1 MTRPRFGRRAGWG
14 IADQTA
20 SSLTNFA
27 LGIFV
32 ARQTSPTVFGAF
44 ALAFV
49 TYVLFLNVGR
59 AVVAFPLLIRY
70 SGDATP
76 RWADGAGR
84 ATGAALAVGVAA
96 GIGCIA
102 VGLIASGNLG
112 AALLGLG
119 ICMPGLLLQ
128 DAWRFVFVAGGR
140 DREAFLNDAVWV
152 GVLVLTFGAL
162 VASGSDS
169 VFEIVLTWGFA
180 ASVAAG
186 VGIIQAG
193 LSPAVRGIRSWFLEH
208 ADLIPRFTAET
219 VARVGMEPVSSYLVG
234 LISGLVAVG
243 ALRAAGLVLGPFNI
257 FFQGVHMAAVPE
269 ASRLLQES
277 SSALMRWCLVLS
289 AGMAGAAAVFG
300 GIGLA
305 LPDPLG
311 RFLLGASWEPARLV
325 LFPLIVGLVGF
336 VGAAGA
342 VVGLRA
348 LAAASRVLRAAAI
361 SSVVGVIAAALG
373 ASVGGATG
381 AAWGL
386 ALGSWSGSAAS
397 WMEFR
402 AALRDE
408 GLDPPGEVR

>member
-1 MTRPRFGRRAGWG
+1 MTGQRFGRRAGWG

-44 ALAFV
+44 AVAFV

-76 RWADGAGR
+76 RWADGARR
-84 ATGAALAVGVAA
+84 ATGAALALGVAVGVAC
-96 GIGCIA
+96 IGVA
-102 VGLIASGNLG
+102 LIAGGNLG

-140 DREAFLNDAVWV
+140 DREAFFNDATWV
-152 GVLVLTFGAL
+152 GVLAVVFGAL
-162 VASGSDS
+162 VAIGSDS
-169 VFEIVLTWGFA
+169 VFEFILGWGFA

-186 VGIIQAG
+186 VGTTQAG
-193 LSPAVRGIRSWFLEH
+193 LRPAVKGIRSWFGEH
-208 ADLIPRFTAET
+208 TDLIPRFTGET
-219 VARVGMEPVSSYLVG
+219 VARVGVEPVSSYLVG

-243 ALRAAGLVLGPFNI
+243 ALRAAGLILGPFNI
-257 FFQGVHMAAVPE
+257 FFQGVHMAALPE
-269 ASRLLQES
+269 ASRLLRKS
-277 SSALMRWCLVLS
+277 SSALMHWCLVLS
-289 AGMAGAAAVFG
+289 LGMTGAAAAFG
-300 GIGLA
+300 GICLA

-311 RFLLGASWEPARLV
+311 RWLLGASWEAAQPV
-325 LFPLIVGLVGF
+325 LPPLIAGLVGL

-361 SSVVGVIAAALG
+361 SSVIGVIAAALG
-373 ASVGGATG
+373 AWVGGATG

-402 AALRDE
+402 AALRNE
-408 GLDPPGEVR
+408 RRDPQPEVR